1 MSIRNLYILLFWLV
15 GSIAYGQNNAI
26 TSNKKPVIDTTVKS
40 KGILGG
46 RLSTGLE
53 NSVDKI
59 KQESADWK
67 KESRAFIEELG
78 IKDIGVK
85 ASIASRKI
93 KKKLVAKD
101 EYANIKTDRRLG
113 QYGSGNRSTVE
124 EINVVKF
131 VEDESLS
138 AYAQE
143 IWWFDPNQSRI
154 VNSSIKDNKTAQI
167 CHGPFKKIVNN
178 VIVEQGFFY
187 MGTKDGRWE
196 TFGPENELETKV
208 YYERGFLAGSI
219 ITYHDDAKKKIKQVV
234 PNFYGKTRGNYFSFY
249 PSSNLKED
257 GKFDDSIRIGRWREY
272 YEFGTGGRLKK
283 EWRYGKDKFD
293 AAEPILMVERDSQGK
308 IIYQNIQ
315 KFD

>member
-1 MSIRNLYILLFWLV
+1 M

-26 TSNKKPVIDTTVKS
+26 IFNKKPLIDTTVKS
-40 KGILGG
+40 KGFLGG
-46 RLSTGLE
+46 RLNTGLE
-53 NSVDKI
+53 NSLDQF

-93 KKKLVAKD
+93 KKKFIVKD
-101 EYANIKTDRRLG
+101 EYVNIKTDRRLG
-113 QYGSGNRSTVE
+113 QYGSGNRSAVE

-167 CHGPFKKIVNN
+167 CHGPFKKVVNN
-178 VIVEQGFFY
+178 VIVEQGFSI
-187 MGTKDGRWE
+187 WE
-196 TFGPENELETKV
+196 QKMV
-208 YYERGFLAGSI
+208 AGKLL
-219 ITYHDDAKKKIKQVV
+219 D
-234 PNFYGKTRGNYFSFY
+234 
-249 PSSNLKED
+249 LKM
-257 GKFDDSIRIGRWREY
+257 S
-272 YEFGTGGRLKK
+272 
-283 EWRYGKDKFD
+283 
-293 AAEPILMVERDSQGK
+293 
-308 IIYQNIQ
+308 
-315 KFD
+315 